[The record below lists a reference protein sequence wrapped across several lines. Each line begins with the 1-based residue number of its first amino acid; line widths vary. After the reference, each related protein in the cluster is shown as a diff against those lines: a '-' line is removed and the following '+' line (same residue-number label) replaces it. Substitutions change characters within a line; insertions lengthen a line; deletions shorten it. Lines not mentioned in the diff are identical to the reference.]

1 MATPTATVEVG
12 FDLLASGNLTDAF
25 ILDDTVQGVLD
36 NTTYTLAG
44 ETWTDV
50 TSYVRLVNIRRG
62 RSTELDRYNAG
73 QVSVTFDNRAR
84 DFDPTNTGGAFYP
97 NVKPRKPIRVTLG
110 GNLAFFGQVEDWGF
124 DFTVGGDATATV
136 SGSDGFALLAGQEIV
151 SHAATSQ
158 APGTRIGAILDRAEI
173 DWPNA
178 MRDIDLGSETLQ
190 ADTIAVGSNA
200 LQYLQNVEATE
211 PGAMFVSRSGMFTF
225 RGRNTSPET
234 FSDVAFTDAGG
245 GIPFTEISVGYGSEL
260 IYNVV
265 TVTRAGG
272 TAQRVDNSAGT
283 GYAISALSRDG
294 LLHNTDAAA
303 LDLAQWWAQSYSE
316 PLVRIRSVTTELT
329 ALDATQQGDLL
340 ALDLADVISITF
352 NGVQSWSKIESIE
365 HQITAA
371 SHQLTFGLASATTV
385 GAFVLDSELYGV
397 LDSNRLAF

>member
-190 ADTIAVGSNA
+190 ADTIAVGA

-303 LDLAQWWAQSYSE
+303 LDLAQWWAQSCSE

>member
-97 NVKPRKPIRVTLG
+97 NVKPRKPLRVTLG
-110 GNLAFFGQVEDWGF
+110 GNLGFFGQVEDWGF

-178 MRDIDLGSETLQ
+178 LRDIDTGSETLQ
-190 ADTIAVGSNA
+190 ADTVAVGSNA

-385 GAFVLDSELYGV
+385 GAFVLDSDLYGV